1 MSDNTLKIRIQIQQP
16 QQAIEQTYPD
26 LPEPEIVYEHSLDW
40 KKIGAAV
47 LLLLSILALI
57 GYFMLG
63 TDKVQPPSNGEA
75 VTATDP
81 ATMQENKT
89 PLEELAPESAVKD
102 QSAKTELSQS
112 PAEQNNAADI
122 IQPKDKIQSGKT
134 MNPTGQAAAPVVKS
148 KPEPIIHKPVAVPR
162 NKPESTESTKP
173 ILPPE
178 PQNTSDHP
186 QVLRAQL
193 SHDVKAREPVDAIDS
208 IQLRPGKSQPIYFY
222 LHLKNLQG
230 KRVGILWY
238 RNNKLD
244 SQLFLDIRLDNWRTQ
259 ASKQL
264 DHQRLGTWRVELVD
278 ESGNRLA
285 TRSFTVTER

>member
-26 LPEPEIVYEHSLDW
+26 LPEPEIVYEYSLDW
-40 KKIGAAV
+40 KKISAAI

-57 GYFMLG
+57 GYLVLG
-63 TDKVQPPSNGEA
+63 TDKTQSSVSGEA
-75 VTATDP
+75 VAATDQ
-81 ATMQENKT
+81 TTTLQENKI
-89 PLEELAPESAVKD
+89 PLEKVVPESAVTD
-102 QSAKTELSQS
+102 QSVKTELSQS
-112 PAEQNNAADI
+112 PAEQNNSADI
-122 IQPKDKIQSGKT
+122 TQPKDRIQPEKT
-134 MNPTGQAAAPVVKS
+134 MNPAGPTAVPVVKS
-148 KPEPIIHKPVAVPR
+148 KPEPIIHKPVAIPR
-162 NKPESTESTKP
+162 NKPESTKS
-173 ILPPE
+173 ILPSE
-178 PQNTSDHP
+178 SQNTSDHP

-193 SHDVKAREPVDAIDS
+193 SHDVKAREPVDVIDS
-208 IQLRPGKSQPIYFY
+208 VQLRQGESQPIYFY

-264 DHQRLGTWRVELVD
+264 DHQRLGAWRVELVD
-278 ESGNRLA
+278 ESGSRLA

>member
-26 LPEPEIVYEHSLDW
+26 LPEPEIVYEYSLDW
-40 KKIGAAV
+40 KKISVAI

-57 GYFMLG
+57 GYF
-63 TDKVQPPSNGEA
+63 VSAQFPSNGETVA
-75 VTATDP
+75 ATDQ
-81 ATMQENKT
+81 TTTVQENKI
-89 PLEELAPESAVKD
+89 PLEKVAPESAAKD
-102 QSAKTELSQS
+102 QSVKTELSQS
-112 PAEQNNAADI
+112 PAEQNNSADI
-122 IQPKDKIQSGKT
+122 TQAKDRIQPEKT
-134 MNPTGQAAAPVVKS
+134 TNSTGPTAAPVVKS
-148 KPEPIIHKPVAVPR
+148 KPEPIIRKPVAVPR
-162 NKPESTESTKP
+162 NKPESTKSV
-173 ILPPE
+173 LPPE

-193 SHDVKAREPVDAIDS
+193 SHDVKAREPVGVIDS
-208 IQLRPGKSQPIYFY
+208 IQLQQGESQPIYFY

-264 DHQRLGTWRVELVD
+264 DYQRLGTWRVELVD
-278 ESGNRLA
+278 ESGSRLA

>member
-26 LPEPEIVYEHSLDW
+26 LPEPEIVYEYSLDW
-40 KKIGAAV
+40 KKISAAI

-57 GYFMLG
+57 GYLVLS
-63 TDKVQPPSNGEA
+63 TDKTQSSASGEA
-75 VTATDP
+75 VAATDQ
-81 ATMQENKT
+81 TTTLQENKI
-89 PLEELAPESAVKD
+89 PLEKLAPESAVKD
-102 QSAKTELSQS
+102 QSVKTELSQS
-112 PAEQNNAADI
+112 PAEQNNSADI
-122 IQPKDKIQSGKT
+122 IQPKDRIQPEKT
-134 MNPTGQAAAPVVKS
+134 MNPSGPTAAPVVKS

-162 NKPESTESTKP
+162 NKPKSTKS

-208 IQLRPGKSQPIYFY
+208 IQLRQGESQPIYFY

-238 RNNKLD
+238 RNDKLD

-264 DHQRLGTWRVELVD
+264 DYQRLGTWRVELVD
-278 ESGNRLA
+278 ESGSRLA